1 MIYKERIISDD
12 RIILGKSVIKGTR
25 ITVES
30 IIRKMSEG
38 ATVEEII
45 KIYDHLTNEDVMAV
59 LAYAADTI
67 AGEENL
73 VVVK

>member
-1 MIYKERIISDD
+1 MIYEKIISDH
-12 RIILGKSVIKGTR
+12 RIMLGKPVIKGTR

-38 ATVEEII
+38 ASIDDI
-45 KIYDHLTNEDVMAV
+45 LKMYNHLTKEDVLAV

-67 AGEENL
+67 AGEEM
-73 VVVK
+73 VAAV